1 MPKTLLLIETDV
13 LIDFSRGVEQ
23 SREQLREL
31 EADHILAISVIT
43 QLELMVGCENKQEFK
58 SLQEFLADF
67 EILQLNN
74 AISEK
79 AVELFEEYRLS
90 HGVLIPDMLIA
101 SSALTYEIPIL
112 SKNRKDF
119 RFLKGLKLLKYK
131 VQ

>member
-1 MPKTLLLIETDV
+1 MAKTLLLIDTDV
-13 LIDFSRGVEQ
+13 LIDFSRGIEQ

-43 QLELMVGCENKQEFK
+43 QLELMVGCKNKREFN
-58 SLQEFLADF
+58 SLQEFLTDF

-79 AVELFEEYRLS
+79 AVELFEGYRLS

-101 SSALTYEIPIL
+101 STALTFEIPLL

-119 RFLKGLKLLKYK
+119 RFIKDLNLIKYK
-131 VQ
+131 IQ